1 MREVRQMAV
10 AALVALAVVVIVLVV
25 SPVIDGGEGFAR
37 ENAIIVIAGVCL
49 FNSLYVALRVNDIG
63 DALADAAAGGSD
75 EEQEKIHG
83 ESDRKQYDIAP
94 R

>member
-1 MREVRQMAV
+1 MREVRQIAI
-10 AALVALAVVVIVLVV
+10 AALMALVTVGLVLVV

-37 ENAIIVIAGVCL
+37 ENAVIAIAGVCL
-49 FNSLYVALRVNDIG
+49 FNSLYVALRVNNIG
-63 DALADAAAGGSD
+63 DVIADAAAGGSD

>member
-1 MREVRQMAV
+1 MRNVKSMAA
-10 AALVALAVVVIVLVV
+10 AALVALATVAIVLVV

-49 FNSLYVALRVNDIG
+49 FNSLYVSLRVNDIG
-63 DALADAAAGGSD
+63 DVIADAAAGGSD

>member
-10 AALVALAVVVIVLVV
+10 AALVALAVVVIVLIV

-37 ENAIIVIAGVCL
+37 ENAVIAIAGVCL

-63 DALADAAAGGSD
+63 DVLADAAAGGSD

-83 ESDRKQYDIAP
+83 ESDREQHDIAP

>member
-10 AALVALAVVVIVLVV
+10 AAAVTLVTVAGVLVV

-37 ENAIIVIAGVCL
+37 ENAIVVIAGVCL

-63 DALADAAAGGSD
+63 EGIADAAAGGS
-75 EEQEKIHG
+75 EQRDKEPRGDLSEKQQGIT
-83 ESDRKQYDIAP
+83 P